1 MSEKKDDATHGL
13 RLEERLAL
21 LPQLLL
27 LSQLCAPDV
36 ADLCLTISNKVLG
49 VEVLVLSRTE
59 RLLPQE
65 RISNG
70 EDGNRCD
77 HVGQTSV
84 LLTRHEHLGEPR
96 GDGEGRHSPT
106 ELGNLA
112 SDDTLLARSRLD
124 GRGRLQGAEQ
134 GEDLLRLGQTGPI
147 RGSWEWEVDDGVDV
161 HALHLED
168 DPLYRHPQDLRL
180 GVLLKVV
187 LENGRRVE
195 PVAVTGTGSTCTTR
209 SLRGG
214 SLADPR
220 DSEGLDSRDGVEVAL
235 KRIGVKFWSAS
246 HKRQQ
251 IEEKRRE
258 RTSFARPVSTT

>member
-1 MSEKKDDATHGL
+1 MGEQTIDATHGL

-27 LSQLCAPDV
+27 LSQLCVPDV
-36 ADLCLTISNKVLG
+36 ADLCLTISHKVLG
-49 VEVLVLSRTE
+49 VEVLVVGRTE

-70 EDGNRCD
+70 KNGNRCD

-96 GDGEGRHSPT
+96 GDGEGRHGPT

-112 SDDTLLARSRLD
+112 SDDTLLARSRLN

-134 GEDLLRLGQTGPI
+134 GEDLLRLGKTGPV
-147 RGSWEWEVDDGVDV
+147 RGSWEREVNDGVDV

-168 DPLYRHPQDLRL
+168 DPLYRHP
-180 GVLLKVV
+180 
-187 LENGRRVE
+187 
-195 PVAVTGTGSTCTTR
+195 
-209 SLRGG
+209 
-214 SLADPR
+214 
-220 DSEGLDSRDGVEVAL
+220 
-235 KRIGVKFWSAS
+235 
-246 HKRQQ
+246 
-251 IEEKRRE
+251 
-258 RTSFARPVSTT
+258 